1 MLNDKKPD
9 SKKGIHKMN
18 IKKIPYGDSDYGKI
32 IEQNKLYVDKTR
44 FIHELESLPDYI
56 FLIRPRRFGKSLWIN
71 LLQYYYDSNRKDQ
84 FDTLFKDTFIGQNPT
99 ANKNKF
105 LTLAFNFAMVDPNFD
120 RVQDAFQRYVNNVV
134 DDFLK
139 RYQQSFDK
147 QILTEIQSISFI
159 DEKIQKLFL
168 YCARHQLKVYMFI
181 DEYDNFTNTILTTS
195 GKVKYLKLTQ
205 GEGSFRYFFNL
216 LKGLTSM
223 PDSGLD
229 KLFITGVSPV
239 TMDDVTS
246 GFNIGTNVSLD
257 TSINE
262 FMGFTESETMEILR
276 YYHQAGQLTLEPNF
290 CMDIMKQWYNNY
302 RFAPD
307 TQTVLFNSDMVLYF
321 VQQAMKGPKIPK
333 KLIDQNI
340 KIDYNKLRYLI
351 TIDKRLNGNF
361 SRLKGI
367 IFDQGIISNIEDSFP
382 VSDVIKQENFVS
394 LLYYFGL
401 LSIQGEK
408 RGKYLLKIPNL
419 TILNLMYGYI
429 RSGFEDVD
437 IFKIDI
443 WELSDMITNM
453 AYDGDWKPFFQYLS
467 EQIEKQTGIR
477 DYLNGEKVIQGF
489 LLAYLNVV
497 DYYITQSESE
507 MNKGYS
513 DIFMEPFISKYPD
526 LEYSYLIEL
535 KYITRSEY
543 SEEVQEK
550 KIQDARE
557 QLDQY
562 VKSDRVKKSI
572 AGTQLIKIILVYK
585 GWELIY
591 CEEYA

>member
-1 MLNDKKPD
+1 
-9 SKKGIHKMN
+9 MN

-32 IEQNKLYVDKTR
+32 IEQNKFYVDKTR
-44 FIHELESLPDYI
+44 FIYELESLPDYI

-84 FDTLFKDTFIGQNPT
+84 FDTLFKETFIGQNPT
-99 ANKNKF
+99 PNKNRYM
-105 LTLAFNFAMVDPNFD
+105 TLAFNFAMVDPKYD
-120 RVQDAFQRYVNNVV
+120 SIQDAFQSYVDKVINDFLERYVQYFTN
-134 DDFLK
+134 
-139 RYQQSFDK
+139 
-147 QILTEIQSISFI
+147 
-159 DEKIQKLFL
+159 EKISEIRSYSSIGEKLQELFF
-168 YCARHQLKVYMFI
+168 YCARHQFKVYMFI

-195 GKVKYLKLTQ
+195 GKQKYLNLTQ

-246 GFNIGTNVSLD
+246 GFNIGTNVSLNKK
-257 TSINE
+257 INE
-262 FMGFTESETMEILR
+262 FMGFTESETLEILR
-276 YYHQAGQLTLEPNF
+276 YYHDAGELSLDLNL
-290 CMDIMKQWYNNY
+290 CMDIMKRWYNNY
-302 RFAPD
+302 RFAEKA
-307 TQTVLFNSDMVLYF
+307 QNALFNSDMILYF
-321 VQQAMKGPKIPK
+321 VHQAIQDKALPRD
-333 KLIDQNI
+333 LIDQNV
-340 KIDYNKLRYLI
+340 KIDYKKLRYLI

-367 IFDQGIISNIEDSFP
+367 IFDQEIISNIEKSFP
-382 VSDVIKQENFVS
+382 ISDVIKQENFVS

-419 TILNLMYGYI
+419 TIMNLMYGYI
-429 RSGFEDVD
+429 RSGFEDVN
-437 IFKIDI
+437 IFKIDM

-467 EQIEKQTGIR
+467 EQIEKQTAIR
-477 DYLNGEKVIQGF
+477 DYLNGEKVVQGF

-497 DYYITQSESE
+497 DYYITQSETE
-507 MNKGYS
+507 LNKGYS
-513 DIFMEPFISKYPD
+513 DIYMEPFISKYSD
-526 LEYSYLIEL
+526 LQYAYLIEL

-543 SEEVQEK
+543 SEDIQQE
-550 KIQDARE
+550 KIQDAQE

-562 VKSDRVKKSI
+562 EKSDRVKNSM
-572 AGTQLIKIILVYK
+572 AHTQLKKIILVYK
-585 GWELIY
+585 GWELTY
-591 CEEYA
+591 CEEYV